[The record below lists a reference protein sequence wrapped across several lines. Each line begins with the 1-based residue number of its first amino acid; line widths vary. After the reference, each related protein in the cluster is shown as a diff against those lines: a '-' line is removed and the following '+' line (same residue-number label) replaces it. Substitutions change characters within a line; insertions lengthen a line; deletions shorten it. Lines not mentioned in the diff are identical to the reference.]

1 VEDEFRVE
9 VDLDD
14 DEHGYSLTERLRALD
29 LDDAARTRLAPR
41 VVVTRDG
48 AKLFLYAASEQHAR
62 EAERVVRSL
71 VEEDGLSAEITVT
84 RWHPIQEEWLDA
96 SLPLPGSDEQRRA
109 EYESRKAA
117 EAQEAASEGEFDWHV
132 VVHLPGR
139 DEAADLATRL
149 AADGVPAARRWRYVV
164 AGAVTREQADEL
176 AARLRREAA
185 PDVEVEVEA
194 NLSDLPATPF
204 VFLPF

>member
-1 VEDEFRVE
+1 MEDEFRVE

-41 VVVTRDG
+41 VLVTRDG
-48 AKLFLYAASEQHAR
+48 SKLFLYATSEQHAR

-71 VEEDGLSAEITVT
+71 VDEDALSAEISVT
-84 RWHPIQEEWLDA
+84 RWHPIQQEWLDA
-96 SLPLPGSDEQRRA
+96 ALLLPDSDEQRRA
-109 EYESRKAA
+109 EYESREAA
-117 EAQEAASEGEFDWHV
+117 EAQEAATEGEFDWHV
-132 VVHLPGR
+132 VVRLSAR
-139 DEAADLATRL
+139 DEATALAMRL
-149 AADGVPAARRWRYVV
+149 AEDGVPAARRWRYVV
-164 AGAVTREQADEL
+164 AGALTQEQADEL
-176 AARLRREAA
+176 AARLRRELG

>member
-9 VDLDD
+9 IDLDD
-14 DEHGYSLTERLRALD
+14 DEHGYSLTERLRAVD
-29 LDDAARTRLAPR
+29 LDDAARARLAPR
-41 VVVTRDG
+41 VVVSRDG
-48 AKLFLYAASEQHAR
+48 SKLFLYAASEQHAR

-71 VEEDGLSAEITVT
+71 VDEDGLSAEITVT

-96 SLPLPGSDEQRRA
+96 SLPLPDSDQERRA
-109 EYESRKAA
+109 EYESREAA
-117 EAQEAASEGEFDWHV
+117 EAQEAAAEGEFDWHV
-132 VVHLPGR
+132 VVRLGGR
-139 DEAADLATRL
+139 DEAAELAARL
-149 AADGVPAARRWRYVV
+149 AEDGVPAARRWRYVV
-164 AGAVTREQADEL
+164 AGALTQEQADEL
-176 AARLRREAA
+176 AGRLRGELG